1 MATLIRGKTFSPL
14 EKVTAAKL
22 HDLVDEGHVTN
33 ISNADCSASMALANS
48 KLANIIDAGKVSGNS
63 LFNLASTP
71 SGAGYLPA
79 ANLLAA
85 FPVGSIYINVTGAN
99 PGTFLGGTWVA
110 FGSGKVL
117 VGLDSE
123 DEAFDTAEKP
133 GGEKTHILT
142 TNEMPAHTHTYNGFG
157 GSTLTPWAGS
167 SDGKYL
173 VQNTS
178 SAGNGDAHNNLQP
191 YIVVYFWKRTV

>member
-33 ISNADCSASMALANS
+33 ISNADCASSMALANS
-48 KLANIIDAGKVSGNS
+48 KLANIVDAGKVSGNS

-85 FPVGSIYINVTGAN
+85 FPVGSIYINVTGTN

-142 TNEMPAHTHTYNGFG
+142 TDEMPAHTHTQGFASGNGYAYTG
-157 GSTLTPWAGS
+157 GAGGVGAITGST
-167 SDGKYL
+167 
-173 VQNTS
+173 
-178 SAGNGDAHNNLQP
+178 GNGVAHNNLQP